1 MLARMTQPD
10 AIMTRMGEGLA
21 LSQQGQRDAARTL
34 WEELWASVGQE
45 GDSLHRCALA
55 HHLADVQDDPAAELD
70 WDLRALEAAD
80 ALSGERAAEA
90 GVASVAVL
98 YPSLHLNLG
107 DVYLRL
113 GDMAAAWQHLEAGT
127 TAAAALADDGYGAM
141 IKRGLQGLR
150 ERLNAR

>member
-1 MLARMTQPD
+1 MAQPD
-10 AIMTRMGEGLA
+10 AIMTRMVEGLA
-21 LSQQGQRDAARTL
+21 LSQQGQRTAARTL
-34 WEELWASVGQE
+34 WEALWASVGE
-45 GDSLHRCALA
+45 RGDPLHRCALA
-55 HHLADVQDDPAAELD
+55 HHLADVQDDPAAELS

-90 GVASVAVL
+90 GVTAVARL

-113 GDMAAAWQHLEAGT
+113 GDVDAARQHLAAGT
-127 TAAAALADDGYGAM
+127 IAVAALADDGYGTM
-141 IKRGLQGLR
+141 IQRGLQGLR